1 MQPISVT
8 VGPLDAADDNG
19 IAQSQTTAG
28 AADLTLNGA
37 LVSGGVA
44 TFDSPRQVIITSAGN
59 DTGVTFTDRKST
71 RLNSSHVKRSRMPSS
86 A

>member
-44 TFDSPRQVIITSAGN
+44 TFDSPRQVIITSGGN
-59 DTGVTFTDRKST
+59 DTGVTFTI
-71 RLNSSHVKRSRMPSS
+71 
-86 A
+86 

>member
-44 TFDSPRQVIITSAGN
+44 T
-59 DTGVTFTDRKST
+59 
-71 RLNSSHVKRSRMPSS
+71 
-86 A
+86 